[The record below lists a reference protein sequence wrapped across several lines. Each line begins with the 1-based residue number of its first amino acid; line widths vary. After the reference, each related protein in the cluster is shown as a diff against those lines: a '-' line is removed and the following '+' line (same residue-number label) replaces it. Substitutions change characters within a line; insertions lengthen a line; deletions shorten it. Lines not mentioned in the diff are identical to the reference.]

1 MREVTTMKSNSAPLR
16 AQSEQPPLTPLPTQ
30 FALQLLTRKGRSRP
44 RWSKTDGRSSGFT
57 LIESLVAII
66 ILSITVVSVIPPIF
80 WATATRVQNRRA
92 EQAIQ
97 LAQSEIDR
105 VRVAVERKNL
115 TPLQLPPKVGAAL
128 KPVAPAPTTIIA
140 KGTKLRSA
148 VPGCNRDDGN
158 QSLNVTDL
166 ILVDTD
172 PEAPGS
178 PEPCK
183 PEFMIQ
189 TFRGTGVPLDDPG
202 TAPDGFVM
210 GVRVY
215 SIVAANNTAGAY
227 TVKPGIQAAQ
237 GTLRGSNGLGTQQSK
252 PLATQYSTI
261 IRANKSDGLGVY
273 RQLCAVTGETQ
284 ACAAKPGP

>member
-1 MREVTTMKSNSAPLR
+1 MKPNDLLWR
-16 AQSEQPPLTPLPTQ
+16 DR
-30 FALQLLTRKGRSRP
+30 FALHYLTHQRRP
-44 RWSKTDGRSSGFT
+44 DRSGFT

-97 LAQSEIDR
+97 LSQSEIDR
-105 VRVAVERKNL
+105 VRVAVERKVA
-115 TPLQLPPKVGAAL
+115 TISQLPPKVGSAL
-128 KPVAPAPTTIIA
+128 KPNAPAPTTIIA
-140 KGTKLRSA
+140 KTTKLRSN
-148 VPGCNRDDGN
+148 VPGCNVDDGN
-158 QSLNVTDL
+158 QATNVTDL

-172 PEAPGS
+172 PEPAGS
-178 PEPCK
+178 PEACK

-189 TFRGTGVPLDDPG
+189 TFRGAGKPTDDAT

-215 SIVAANNTAGAY
+215 SILAATNNNGTY
-227 TVKPGIQAAQ
+227 TVKAGVQADQ
-237 GTLRGSNGLGTQQSK
+237 GKLRTTNGLGTQQSK

-261 IRANKSDGLGVY
+261 VRTNKSDGLAIY
-273 RQLCAVTGETQ
+273 RELCAASDGIKD
-284 ACAAKPGP
+284 CLGNSK